1 MKAQKW
7 LLALLTVILSLTC
20 IGLVAC
26 TPDDEGEGEGTSY
39 TVTYVDITADNA
51 QLKTE
56 EVAAGGTATEWTPEK
71 EGYVFAGWYATPSMS
86 HEYDFSK
93 AITADTT
100 IYGYFTED
108 TFEEDTRTFYI
119 LGSSSDPNSILYGTN
134 YKLVDEEKQV
144 LTKADKS
151 GVNEYSIT
159 LDMYVGDAFQIAL
172 NSDFEN
178 QRGFGY
184 MDSDAAEGYF
194 ENKGNFLESNTLK
207 SDIQVVQAGNYT
219 LTLTTHPWSDQYE
232 TDHEYYTEENKENYN
247 YNVTDT
253 ITFVR
258 NGDPVVA
265 PDSAPIDIRIKGSY
279 ITGWEHITTDEF
291 TMVYDEDNDVYT
303 YSHEIVA
310 GDSFMFYNF
319 VTEVGEDGEEH
330 TTIGSISIN
339 TSCVD
344 AEKSDIEYLDMTQGN
359 ITVNTSGTYSFVY
372 DRNTN
377 KVVVTYDEAF
387 TGGYIPGDTWYI
399 SGSGITEPLKSSQ
412 FGWAL
417 TDEHKLTKVD
427 EYTYTMTVDLARG
440 DLFQIVMNR
449 WYGGQHGYGDI
460 VDPVKDGETYFEL
473 SGDGA
478 NARVNVSGNYTLT
491 LNLDKT
497 TPIGD
502 TITWVRNG
510 DIVQELP
517 IAYDVFMKSSAGEW
531 VPGERLSTVE
541 GVVTLSVMLSAD
553 EQFCFIYYE
562 PGVPDDEIGSYFN
575 PGLLIT
581 GFMKGTEGQYND
593 NFGVYENNF
602 VCNKAGF
609 YTIRID
615 FNSGSPVV
623 EFIGFVEELPQ
634 FEVTVKGPA
643 YDGTWT
649 DSEKFAS
656 KDGIA
661 EMTITFQNE
670 GELGFTVHGDAYGQ
684 YGLFVGNQYIGT
696 EGDANDLFEAKAGSN
711 NIVCTAPGTY
721 RVVIDMTSGT
731 PVLNFYTAD

>member
-194 ENKGNFLESNTLK
+194 ENKGNFLENNTLK

-291 TMVYDEDNDVYT
+291 TMVYDEDK
-303 YSHEIVA
+303 E
-310 GDSFMFYNF
+310 FMFYNF

-440 DLFQIVMNR
+440 DLFQIVMNQ
-449 WYGGQHGYGDI
+449 WYGGQHGYEDI

-575 PGLLIT
+575 PGLLIA
-581 GFMKGTEGQYND
+581 GSMKGTEGQYND
-593 NFGVYENNF
+593 NFGVFENNF
-602 VCNKAGF
+602 VCNKAG
-609 YTIRID
+609 YYNITID

-623 EFIGFVEELPQ
+623 EFIGYVEELPQ

-684 YGLFVGNQYIGT
+684 YGLYVGNQYIGT
-696 EGDANDLFEAKAGSN
+696 EGDANDLFEAKAGGN

>member
-26 TPDDEGEGEGTSY
+26 APDDEGEGEGTSY

-194 ENKGNFLESNTLK
+194 ENKGNFLESNTFK

-291 TMVYDEDNDVYT
+291 TMVYDEDKDVYT

-562 PGVPDDEIGSYFN
+562 PGTPDDEIGSYSN

-593 NFGVYENNF
+593 NFGVFENNF

-661 EMTITFQNE
+661 EMTITFRNE

-684 YGLFVGNQYIGT
+684 YGLYVGNQYIGT
-696 EGDANDLFEAKAGSN
+696 EGDANDLFEAKGN

>member
-178 QRGFGY
+178 QRGYGY

-194 ENKGNFLESNTLK
+194 ENKGNFLENNTLK

-253 ITFVR
+253 LTFVR

-279 ITGWEHITTDEF
+279 ITGWEHITTDEY

-319 VTEVGEDGEEH
+319 VTEVGEDGEQH
-330 TTIGSISIN
+330 ITLGGININ
-339 TSCVD
+339 TGCVD
-344 AEKSDIEYLDMTQGN
+344 AEHSDIEYLDMTQGN

-412 FGWAL
+412 FGNNL
-417 TDEHKLTKVD
+417 TDKQKFTKVD

-440 DLFQIVMNR
+440 DMFQIVENN
-449 WYGGQHGYGDI
+449 WYAGAHGFHDI
-460 VDPVKDGETYFEL
+460 VDPVKGEVEYFSL
-473 SGDGA
+473 QAD
-478 NARVNVSGNYTLT
+478 NIRVEYSGNYTLT

-497 TPIGD
+497 APIDD
-502 TITWVRNG
+502 TITWTYNG

-517 IAYDVFMKSSAGEW
+517 IAFDVFMKSSAGGW

-541 GVVTLSVMLSAD
+541 GVVTLSVMLSVD
-553 EQFCFIYYE
+553 EKFCFIYYE
-562 PGVPDDEIGSYFN
+562 PGVPDDEIGSQGN
-575 PGLLIT
+575 PGQLIT
-581 GFMKGTEGQYND
+581 ESAKGTEGQYND
-593 NFGVYENNF
+593 NFGKFVNDF
-602 VCNKAGF
+602 VCNKAGY
-609 YTIRID
+609 YTITID

-623 EFIGFVEELPQ
+623 EFVDYLEKLPE
-634 FEVTVKGPA
+634 FEAVVKGHA
-643 YDGTWT
+643 YDGTWNNS
-649 DSEKFAS
+649 DSVAS
-656 KDGIA
+656 SGGIV
-661 EMTITFQNE
+661 EMTIVLQNE
-670 GELGFTVHGDAYGQ
+670 GEFGFTLYGENYGE
-684 YGLFVGNQYIGT
+684 YGLYVGHQCIGT
-696 EGDANDLFEAKAGSN
+696 EGDANDLFEAQANGN
-711 NIVCTAPGTY
+711 NIICTAPGTY

>member
-56 EVAAGGTATEWTPEK
+56 EVAAGETATEWTPEK

-178 QRGFGY
+178 QRGYGY

-194 ENKGNFLESNTLK
+194 ENKGNFLENNTLK

-253 ITFVR
+253 LTFVR

-291 TMVYDEDNDVYT
+291 TMVYDEDKDVYT

-319 VTEVGEDGEEH
+319 VTEVGEDGEQH
-330 TTIGSISIN
+330 ITLGGININ
-339 TSCVD
+339 TGCVD

-359 ITVNTSGTYSFVY
+359 ITVKTSGTYSFVY

-377 KVVVTYDEAF
+377 KIVVTYDEAF

-412 FGWAL
+412 FGNNL
-417 TDEHKLTKVD
+417 TDKQLEAGGFSREEIQEGL
-427 EYTYTMTVDLARG
+427 EDL
-440 DLFQIVMNR
+440 L
-449 WYGGQHGYGDI
+449 
-460 VDPVKDGETYFEL
+460 E
-473 SGDGA
+473 
-478 NARVNVSGNYTLT
+478 
-491 LNLDKT
+491 
-497 TPIGD
+497 
-502 TITWVRNG
+502 
-510 DIVQELP
+510 
-517 IAYDVFMKSSAGEW
+517 
-531 VPGERLSTVE
+531 
-541 GVVTLSVMLSAD
+541 
-553 EQFCFIYYE
+553 
-562 PGVPDDEIGSYFN
+562 
-575 PGLLIT
+575 
-581 GFMKGTEGQYND
+581 
-593 NFGVYENNF
+593 
-602 VCNKAGF
+602 
-609 YTIRID
+609 
-615 FNSGSPVV
+615 
-623 EFIGFVEELPQ
+623 
-634 FEVTVKGPA
+634 
-643 YDGTWT
+643 
-649 DSEKFAS
+649 
-656 KDGIA
+656 
-661 EMTITFQNE
+661 
-670 GELGFTVHGDAYGQ
+670 Q
-684 YGLFVGNQYIGT
+684 YGVSL
-696 EGDANDLFEAKAGSN
+696 K
-711 NIVCTAPGTY
+711 
-721 RVVIDMTSGT
+721 
-731 PVLNFYTAD
+731 

>member
-86 HEYDFSK
+86 HKYDFSK

-194 ENKGNFLESNTLK
+194 ENKGNFLENNTLK

-330 TTIGSISIN
+330 TTLGGININ

-399 SGSGITEPLKSSQ
+399 SGSGITEPLNSSQ
-412 FGWAL
+412 FGNNL
-417 TDEHKLTKVD
+417 TDAQKFTKVD

-440 DLFQIVMNR
+440 DLFQIVENN
-449 WYGGQHGYGDI
+449 WYAGSHGFHDI
-460 VDPVKDGETYFEL
+460 VDPIKDEVEYFSL
-473 SGDGA
+473 QGD
-478 NARVNVSGNYTLT
+478 NVRVEYSGNYTLT

-497 TPIGD
+497 APIGD
-502 TITWVRNG
+502 TITWTYNG

-517 IAYDVFMKSSAGEW
+517 IAFDVFMKSSAGEW

-562 PGVPDDEIGSYFN
+562 PGTPDDEIGSHGN
-575 PGLLIT
+575 PGQLIT
-581 GFMKGTEGQYND
+581 GLEKGTEGQYND
-593 NFGVYENNF
+593 NFGVFENNF
-602 VCNKAGF
+602 VCNKAGY
-609 YTIRID
+609 YTITID

-623 EFIGFVEELPQ
+623 EFVNYLEKLPE
-634 FEVTVKGPA
+634 FEAVVKGNA
-643 YDGTWT
+643 HDGTWN
-649 DSEKFAS
+649 DSDRVAS
-656 KDGIA
+656 SEGVV
-661 EMTITFQNE
+661 EMTIVLQNE
-670 GELGFTVHGDAYGQ
+670 GEFGFVLYGENYGE
-684 YGLFVGNQYIGT
+684 YGLYVGNQYIST
-696 EGDANDLFEAKAGSN
+696 EGDANDLFEAQAGGGN
-711 NIVCTAPGTY
+711 NIICTTPGTY